1 MKCFNLS
8 SHERVILNGHAYVR
22 YNPHISVCK
31 RIITGQLRIYVRF
44 IHICKNCVKTLVL
57 IDLIILLLYN
67 IFDLGKAKSNAKTEL
82 EKLKMA
88 DMPCE
93 QLIKVCLS
101 KQICK

>member
-8 SHERVILNGHAYVR
+8 SHERGILNGRMHTFDIIRIYPFVSAYM
-22 YNPHISVCK
+22 
-31 RIITGQLRIYVRF
+31 YVRF